1 MKTYWYLE
9 PIDAHTNEVIAKRL
23 SAVNQVDENFALT
36 DSEGREISA
45 FHIEKYAFIQEMYDN
60 RQKFALRFKVY
71 SRQGKNGQLKIWE
84 FGDKKPA
91 KKIDLDN
98 LKGKNVKLKNKKD

>member
-45 FHIEKYAFIQEMYDN
+45 FQIEKYSFIQEMYDN